1 MTAGGDLTERVR
13 FDAPTSVSDGFGN
26 TTDGWASGYTC
37 RAQFIYARGG
47 ETVMAA
53 RLEGRSMFKVRI
65 RQCDAARALT
75 QSHRLVDLRRVAW
88 DDATQQTA
96 SAGVYNIRE
105 VDAVTDRAWV
115 YVLVESGVAV

>member
-13 FDAPTSVSDGFGN
+13 FDAQEPIRDGFGN
-26 TTDGWASGYTC
+26 TREGWTAGYTC

-47 ETVMAA
+47 ETVQSA
-53 RLEGRSMFKVRI
+53 RLEGRSVFKVRI
-65 RQCDAARALT
+65 RQCVAARALS

-105 VDAVTDRAWV
+105 VDAITDRAWV
-115 YVLVESGVAV
+115 YLLVESGVAV